1 MNWLHSITLAYLQ
14 ERTLETLAKKH
25 DVSVEDL
32 KKQLDMGVEV
42 EKEHTDDEEKARSI
56 AMDHLEEVPNY
67 YSKLKKYVE
76 SNKKETK

>member
-1 MNWLHSITLAYLQ
+1 
-14 ERTLETLAKKH
+14 LAKKH

-32 KKQLDMGVEV
+32 KKQIDMGVEV

-67 YSKLKKYVE
+67 YSKLKKAGL
-76 SNKKETK
+76 

>member
-25 DVSVEDL
+25 NVSVGDL
-32 KKQLDMGVEV
+32 KKQLEMGVEV
-42 EKEHTDDEEKARSI
+42 EKEHTDDEDKARSI

-76 SNKKETK
+76 PKKKESK